1 MKEDTA
7 KAMQEALQAAVSR
20 MRGGDAATAPPTT
33 PLSDLIGGVVS
44 SLPKLLQNNEANEE
58 LIEKLDEKIESLHK
72 GDITDLRAEMVIL
85 RKQCQRL
92 VDGQEETW
100 RVLQD
105 IRRQQRAA
113 NLAIAQHLEAITQH
127 LARMT
132 IIDNLPLDVGDDVS
146 GSAPTLPGSQPR
158 SGANNDQRRV
168 RQKTAKNPSRTRS

>member
-1 MKEDTA
+1 
-7 KAMQEALQAAVSR
+7 
-20 MRGGDAATAPPTT
+20 
-33 PLSDLIGGVVS
+33 
-44 SLPKLLQNNEANEE
+44 
-58 LIEKLDEKIESLHK
+58 
-72 GDITDLRAEMVIL
+72 MVIL